1 MILDMIMIKTSLKCY
16 SIIVIFSF
24 LCCSN
29 CDTKLYIFVHEKI
42 ACNFNNNNN
51 RTIIFVIYTSDRSLI
66 YFLFFFFS
74 PYNSALK

>member
-51 RTIIFVIYTSDRSLI
+51 RTIFVIYTSDRSLI